1 MTRPVSLSAQ
11 SVMRLL
17 AETRPWLSCEDC
29 FERVDF
35 YAEGQANGHAYRDQP
50 LETHLRGCAAC
61 AEEADSLIDLLRSQ
75 P

>member
-1 MTRPVSLSAQ
+1 MTRPVNLSAQ

-17 AETRPWLSCEDC
+17 AETRPWLSCDDC
-29 FERVDF
+29 FARVDL
-35 YAEGQANGHAYRDQP
+35 YAEGQTNGHAYSDPR

-61 AEEADSLIDLLRSQ
+61 AEEAASLIDLLRSG